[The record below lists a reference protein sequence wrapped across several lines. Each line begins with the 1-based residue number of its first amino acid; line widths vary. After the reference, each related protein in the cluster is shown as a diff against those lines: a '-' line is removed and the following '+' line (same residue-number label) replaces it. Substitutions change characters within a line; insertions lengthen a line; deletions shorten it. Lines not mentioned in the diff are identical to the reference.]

1 MSGPDESGVETAA
14 MFATLSEQLNA
25 DWDAEVA
32 PHAIC
37 ERAIEAVPAA
47 RWCGITLRRRRGRL
61 ETVAVTDPVVEKW
74 DALQYELDEG
84 PCLESAQDE
93 GSFVV
98 RNVATDD
105 RWPRWGPLVAEL
117 GVGSMVSIQMS
128 TPEDGADGAT
138 LGAIN
143 LYADRVNA
151 FTRADVDLALV
162 YGVHAS
168 SALAAAQQISS
179 LETAVKSRH
188 LIGVAQGILM
198 QRYGLSQSRAF
209 ELMQRY
215 SSSATIKLREVAD
228 VVIQSRELP
237 PLP

>member
-1 MSGPDESGVETAA
+1 
-14 MFATLSEQLNA
+14 MFAALSEHLNA

-32 PHAIC
+32 PQAIC
-37 ERAIEAVPAA
+37 AGALEAVPAA

-61 ETVAVTDPVVEKW
+61 QTVAVTDPVVATW
-74 DALQYELDEG
+74 DDLQYELDEG
-84 PCLESAQDE
+84 PCLEAALSSE

-98 RNVATDD
+98 DDVATDP
-105 RWPRWGPLVAEL
+105 RWPVWGPQVAER

-128 TPEDGADGAT
+128 APEDGEEGAT

-143 LYADRVNA
+143 LYADQPHA
-151 FTRADVDLALV
+151 FAQVDVDLALV

-179 LETAVKSRH
+179 LESAVRSRH

-198 QRYGLSQSRAF
+198 QRYGLSQARAF

-215 SSSATIKLREVAD
+215 SSHTNIKLHAIAD
-228 VVIQSRELP
+228 VVIEHRELP
-237 PLP
+237 PAD